1 MQSIK
6 NKGSQVAST
15 INSSRKSREGGVRSS
30 LGAKGKKP
38 PTVKSGGLLPPSSKR
53 SSKLKSTEGGVVKE
67 KKKLKLPLIPLS
79 GGSRNGSLTGKQ
91 SKNKEEQP
99 STTTPTKAGLSEEG
113 HSPES
118 HVSVDS
124 KGRKKFT
131 FADLFKDEGMFHSVS
146 EAPVVKLLRQASNQA
161 GNHGYLRT
169 PLQELEKYELEHL
182 ARSLEDDLQ
191 YNNTV
196 FDRAAMRQ
204 IEKRNK
210 NAGNAEQ
217 AEDAG
222 STASPTSKLDL
233 DKLKKPLFS

>member
-1 MQSIK
+1 
-6 NKGSQVAST
+6 
-15 INSSRKSREGGVRSS
+15 
-30 LGAKGKKP
+30 
-38 PTVKSGGLLPPSSKR
+38 
-53 SSKLKSTEGGVVKE
+53 
-67 KKKLKLPLIPLS
+67 
-79 GGSRNGSLTGKQ
+79 
-91 SKNKEEQP
+91 
-99 STTTPTKAGLSEEG
+99 
-113 HSPES
+113 
-118 HVSVDS
+118 
-124 KGRKKFT
+124 
-131 FADLFKDEGMFHSVS
+131 MFHSVS

-196 FDRAAMRQ
+196 FDRAAMKQ

-210 NAGNAEQ
+210 NAGNVDQ

-233 DKLKKPLFS
+233 EKLKKPLFSQQSSKKLYG